1 MPSQLSLIGVA
12 RALPGLV
19 CFLILRSWSV
29 GEVSDEASGFRRGA
43 VIRSLNDAQEIW
55 KWRRVSASYVY
66 LGSLCYSN
74 MSEGCCVVRMLRL
87 GTKKV
92 GWGR

>member
-1 MPSQLSLIGVA
+1 M
-12 RALPGLV
+12 
-19 CFLILRSWSV
+19 

-43 VIRSLNDAQEIW
+43 VIRSLDDAQEIW
-55 KWRRVSASYVY
+55 KWRTVSASYVY
-66 LGSLCYSN
+66 LGSLCHSN
-74 MSEGCCVVRMLRL
+74 LSEGCCVVRMLRL

>member
-1 MPSQLSLIGVA
+1 M
-12 RALPGLV
+12 
-19 CFLILRSWSV
+19 

-43 VIRSLNDAQEIW
+43 VIRSLDDAQEIW
-55 KWRRVSASYVY
+55 KWRTVLASYVY
-66 LGSLCYSN
+66 VGSCHSN
-74 MSEGCCVVRMLRL
+74 LSEGCCVVRMLRL